1 MKGKVC
7 FSFDVEEWFM
17 VEKLRSVFPTETW
30 NHQKS
35 RVVESTERILD
46 LLEEKGIK
54 ATFFMLGCVAKES
67 SDLVREISNRGHE
80 VASHGYSHQ
89 MTNGLSKEEI
99 RRNIVRSKNFL
110 EAITGTQVLGYRAPS
125 FSINED
131 LLDVLKEAGFLYDS
145 SLHDFKTHDRYGSIK
160 SDGNGRP
167 FRHVSGIIEIPVSV
181 CKFGRFKVPI
191 GGGGYFRLM
200 PGQFYR
206 RLVEKQM
213 RDTNIFAFYLHPWE
227 IDEGQPRVKIQ
238 PKIYEFRHYVNIR
251 KTFEKLENLIKFLRK
266 SVFEFCTYRQIA
278 ENIG

>member
-17 VEKLRSVFPTETW
+17 VENLRSVFPTETW

-35 RVVESTERILD
+35 RVGESTERILD

-67 SDLVREISNRGHE
+67 PDLVRKISNRGHE

-99 RRNIVRSKNFL
+99 RRDIVRSKNLL

-206 RLVEKQM
+206 RLVEKQI

-227 IDEGQPRVKIQ
+227 IDDGQPKVRIRPRSYQ
-238 PKIYEFRHYVNIR
+238 FRHYVNIH
-251 KTFEKLENLIKFLRK
+251 KTLGKLESLVTFLK
-266 SVFEFCTYRQIA
+266 NIDVDFCTYRQIA

>member
-1 MKGKVC
+1 
-7 FSFDVEEWFM
+7 
-17 VEKLRSVFPTETW
+17 
-30 NHQKS
+30 
-35 RVVESTERILD
+35 
-46 LLEEKGIK
+46 
-54 ATFFMLGCVAKES
+54 MLGCVAKES
-67 SDLVREISNRGHE
+67 PDLVRKISNRGHE

-99 RRNIVRSKNFL
+99 RRDIVRSKNLL

-206 RLVEKQM
+206 RLVEKQI

-227 IDEGQPRVKIQ
+227 IDDGQPKVRIRPRSYQ
-238 PKIYEFRHYVNIR
+238 FRHYVNIH
-251 KTFEKLENLIKFLRK
+251 KTLGKLESLVTFLK
-266 SVFEFCTYRQIA
+266 NIDVDFCTYRQIA